1 METEMKDKNQLED
14 IKGKIEK
21 ILEKRV
27 VEIKCLVDDFT
38 LVPRCFISITIDNG
52 LKGKLGFFIDSFED
66 VDFLNNAIKRTCNS
80 LKKELV

>member
-27 VEIKCLVDDFT
+27 VEIKCLVDNFT
-38 LVPRCFISITIDNG
+38 LVSRYVISIIIDNG
-52 LKGKLGFFIDSFED
+52 LKGKLGFFIDSFENA
-66 VDFLNNAIKRTCNS
+66 DFLSNAIKRTCNS
-80 LKKELV
+80 LKKELM